1 MLSGTVAQS
10 FSDNNGICL
19 CTSDFVD
26 DIIFPTMDPTVLGVG
41 NNDVSA
47 VLKQVVKIFNVFAT
61 GCHAVGLCR
70 HTTAANCEPGAK
82 LMSTIAL

>member
-1 MLSGTVAQS
+1 MLSGTVTQS

-26 DIIFPTMDPTVLGVG
+26 DIVFPTMDPTVLGIG

-47 VLKQVVKIFNVFAT
+47 VLKQVVKIFNVFAR
-61 GCHAVGLCR
+61 GRHAVGLCR
-70 HTTAANCEPGAK
+70 RIQQQQIVNRG
-82 LMSTIAL
+82 